1 MFPEYRALISRLKK
15 DNPRF
20 AALFHEHN
28 ILDADIKKREMVAGF
43 SDAETETLKKKKLHI
58 KDELYRILKSYDTK
72 NEVTH
77 GQ

>member
-1 MFPEYRALISRLKK
+1 
-15 DNPRF
+15 
-20 AALFHEHN
+20 
-28 ILDADIKKREMVAGF
+28 AGF

-58 KDELYRILKSYDTK
+58 KDELYRILKSYGTK

>member
-28 ILDADIKKREMVAGF
+28 ILDADIKKREMLVGF
-43 SDAETETLKKKKLHI
+43 SDAETETLKRNYI
-58 KDELYRILKSYDTK
+58 
-72 NEVTH
+72 
-77 GQ
+77 

>member
-1 MFPEYRALISRLKK
+1 
-15 DNPRF
+15 
-20 AALFHEHN
+20 
-28 ILDADIKKREMVAGF
+28 MVAGF
-43 SDAETETLKKKKLHI
+43 SDAETEMLKKKKLHI

>member
-15 DNPRF
+15 DNTRF

-43 SDAETETLKKKKLHI
+43 SDAETETLKKRNCI
-58 KDELYRILKSYDTK
+58 
-72 NEVTH
+72 
-77 GQ
+77 